1 MTGDI
6 NATTEDVYWILWHT
20 DGTIQAGTT
29 PVGCVTTFSPTLWTV
44 SWQGT
49 NHDEW
54 VAQCKNAGIDRS
66 QYDPDYQKAY
76 A

>member
-6 NATTEDVYWILWHT
+6 TPTTDDVYWLLWHT

-29 PVGCVTTFSPTLWTV
+29 PVGCVTAFSPALWTV

-49 NHDEW
+49 DRDEW
-54 VAQCKNAGIDRS
+54 ERQCTAAGVQIE
-66 QYDPDYQKAY
+66 QAY
-76 A
+76 E